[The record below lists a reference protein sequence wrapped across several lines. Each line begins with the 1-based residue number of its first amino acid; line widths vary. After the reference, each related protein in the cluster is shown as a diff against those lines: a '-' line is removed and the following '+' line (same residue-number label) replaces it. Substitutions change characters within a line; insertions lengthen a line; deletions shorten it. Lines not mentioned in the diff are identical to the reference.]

1 MLFRSI
7 SSFVP
12 LKGSRDGI
20 AALEMAKTQFPDLEV
35 TLFGNSRRAPWIP
48 KWMPYTENPP
58 QDRIVE
64 EFYNRASIFLS
75 PSWTEGFPLP
85 PAEAAACGCAILATD
100 IGGHRDYLEHGV
112 SAFLS
117 PPKDPA
123 AMARNLCLL
132 LANDNLRM
140 QLALGANKSVTRF
153 SWEHNTDLFERFL
166 RRVSPKAPM
175 PSNVQNL
182 YSPAAA
188 SGARPEQLAE

>member
-1 MLFRSI
+1 M
-7 SSFVP
+7 
-12 LKGSRDGI
+12 GSAMD
-20 AALEMAKTQFPDLEV
+20 ALYGESLASTNCRGFLN
-35 TLFGNSRRAPWIP
+35 G
-48 KWMPYTENPP
+48 
-58 QDRIVE
+58 
-64 EFYNRASIFLS
+64 ASIFLG
-75 PSWTEGFPLP
+75 PSLTEGFPLP
-85 PAEAAACGCAILATD
+85 PAEAAACGCAIVATD
-100 IGGHRDYLEHGV
+100 IGGHQEYLEHGV
-112 SAFLS
+112 SALLS

-188 SGARPEQLAE
+188 SGACAEQLAE